1 MAGFNIVHV
10 HHPLAAARLLEWR
23 HIQDFSC
30 YFKTDNKRMHSL
42 TSWVSEQGDNEF
54 NVCSSEEHPRVL
66 TGPQMEISHP
76 ALFALVGV
84 SPVLLADWG
93 WKNLWANPGDS
104 RLSLLWAQRRETI
117 PRTPR
122 SWRETIPRH
131 LPHLRSRSCTR
142 AHPVHPLGSSLG
154 GIGRARAARS
164 RGRGGRGRER
174 ARRAATSRGRVVAE
188 AGDEALGG
196 CRGRGSAEGTRAM
209 NPKAGGEEEDCVDS
223 GAETGG

>member
-1 MAGFNIVHV
+1 MAGLNIVHV
-10 HHPLAAARLLEWR
+10 HHPLTAARLLEWR

-122 SWRETIPRH
+122 SWRETIPPAPPALTLALVH
-131 LPHLRSRSCTR
+131 TR
-142 AHPVHPLGSSLG
+142 ASRAPARILAWWHRARPRSAERRA
-154 GIGRARAARS
+154 GRARPREGAAS
-164 RGRGGRGRER
+164 GYLAGPGR
-174 ARRAATSRGRVVAE
+174 
-188 AGDEALGG
+188 
-196 CRGRGSAEGTRAM
+196 CRGRGRGSRRVPGPRERGGHARHEPEGGR
-209 NPKAGGEEEDCVDS
+209 
-223 GAETGG
+223 